1 MKKALIFTSNRSEW
15 GLLKLL
21 VIRMREVYDL
31 KIIACASHIN
41 PIYST
46 IEDIKKDFN
55 CEIVENTIS
64 SNTDVGCC
72 KSSGV
77 LLITLAEK
85 LKQINPEFIVLL
97 GDRYETLCAA
107 YTCNILGI
115 RIVHLHGGEKSG
127 NTDNIFRDCITRMS
141 YVHCAATST
150 SYVNLRNM
158 INNSYRKYIYLTGA
172 LGCEGLES
180 IKKSNED
187 KIILII
193 YHPNTIDRNE
203 NIDEILEAV
212 KYFLH
217 KMYNLFVNNEIDFK
231 CNIKIILPNN
241 DFGNKKIINKI
252 RNWTTKTIHQ
262 VECISHLSRDKFLQE
277 LKNSSVILGN
287 SSAGIIEAPCLK
299 VPTINYGSRQIN
311 REKASSVFNANC
323 SSSIINLLFKIFDEK
338 DFVKYNYKPYLGT
351 DQNGIPASQS
361 ILNVLIE
368 VFGK

>member
-1 MKKALIFTSNRSEW
+1 MKKVLIFTSNRSEW

-21 VIRMREVYDL
+21 AIKMREVYDL

-41 PIYST
+41 PIYNT
-46 IEDIKKDFN
+46 IEDIEEFDYK
-55 CEIVENTIS
+55 IIENTIS
-64 SNTDVGCC
+64 SNTDIGCC

-77 LLITLAEK
+77 LMITLPEI
-85 LKQINPEFIVLL
+85 LGLINPDFVVVL
-97 GDRYETLCAA
+97 GDRYETACFAFV
-107 YTCNILGI
+107 CNILGI
-115 RIVHLHGGEKSG
+115 KIVHLYGGEKSG
-127 NTDNIFRDCITRMS
+127 NIDNIFRDCITRMS
-141 YVHCAATST
+141 YVHCAAT
-150 SYVNLRNM
+150 Y
-158 INNSYRKYIYLTGA
+158 NSYNRLVASIDLINGNGNNIYLTGA
-172 LGCEGLES
+172 LGCEGLKS

-187 KIILII
+187 KTILII

-203 NIDEILEAV
+203 NINEILEAV
-212 KYFLH
+212 NYFLR
-217 KMYNLFVNNEIDFK
+217 KKFDKYELIDFK
-231 CNIKIILPNN
+231 YNIKIILPNN

-252 RNWTTKTIHQ
+252 KNWATKTIHQ

-323 SSSIINLLFKIFDEK
+323 SSSIINLLFNIIDESK
-338 DFVKYNYKPYLGT
+338 NIKYNYIPYLGT

-361 ILNVLIE
+361 ILNVLIK